1 MNSHITNLYPQ
12 PNGTVAGENLSC
24 ATSGTGAQFA
34 AYGSDS
40 AYVMI
45 DAQDYNFY
53 VTFDDTAPTATNGHI
68 LVKDNPLI
76 TLSAGAGK
84 AAKFLGIS
92 GTAIVQVSQ
101 FVD

>member
-24 ATSGTGAQFA
+24 AASGSGVQFA
-34 AYGSDS
+34 AFGSDT

-45 DAQDYNFY
+45 DVQDYNVY
-53 VTFDDTAPTATNGHI
+53 VTFDDTAPTASTGHI

>member
-24 ATSGTGAQFA
+24 ATTGTGAQFA
-34 AYGSDS
+34 TFNSNTK
-40 AYVMI
+40 YVII
-45 DAQDYNFY
+45 DVQDNNVY
-53 VTFDDTAPTATNGHI
+53 VTFDDTAPTATNGHV

-76 TLSAGAGK
+76 TLSANAGK

-92 GTAIVQVSQ
+92 GTAIVHVSQ

>member
-34 AYGSDS
+34 AFGSDT

-45 DAQDYNFY
+45 DVQDYNVY
-53 VTFDDTAPTATNGHI
+53 VTFDDTAPPPAMVISWLRIT
-68 LVKDNPLI
+68 PL
-76 TLSAGAGK
+76 LP
-84 AAKFLGIS
+84 
-92 GTAIVQVSQ
+92 
-101 FVD
+101 

>member
-24 ATSGTGAQFA
+24 ASSGSGVQFA
-34 AYGSDS
+34 AFGSDT

-45 DAQDYNFY
+45 DVQDYNVY
-53 VTFDDTAPTATNGHI
+53 VTFDDTAPTASNGHI

-84 AAKFLGIS
+84 AAKLLGIS

>member
-24 ATSGTGAQFA
+24 ATTSTGAQFA
-34 AYGSDS
+34 TFNSDTK
-40 AYVMI
+40 YVII
-45 DAQDYNFY
+45 DVQDNNVY
-53 VTFDDTAPTATNGHI
+53 VTFDDTAPSATSGHV

-76 TLSAGAGK
+76 TLSANAGK

-92 GTAIVQVSQ
+92 GTAIVHVSQ
-101 FVD
+101 FID